1 MTIITNNNIK
11 QLILQYKN
19 KNLPSDLIN
28 IPIGDW
34 DVSRV
39 TNMNG
44 LFFGYSG
51 FNEPLDKW
59 NVSNVTDMSYMF
71 ENATN
76 FNQPLDNWNVS
87 NVTNMSRMFEN
98 AKKFNQP
105 LGNWNVGNVEYIEYM
120 FSGAISFNQ
129 PLGNWNVSKVRVMT
143 YMFSGA
149 ISFNQPLDN
158 WNVSNVRNMEYMFK
172 DAKNFN
178 QPLNNWNV
186 SNVTNMRSMF
196 NGAISFNQPLDNWN
210 VNKVTSMEAMF
221 KNAKNFNQPLDNWNV
236 NTVDTVFGFQNMFE
250 GATSF
255 NHKIPTPVVRKSY
268 MDFYKS
274 SRPDNVFNKFNEMM
288 QTFDKPLTLTNSDTN
303 NYINDSML
311 YEQTNPYIVHYEIF
325 EGKSFPIITILKG
338 TVLFTGRVNQ
348 STYLNTSFFHLY
360 KLYSNPSL
368 DKYIINDFESSL
380 TYFFPIPYMAAVI
393 NHDFQTMDMVVLTK
407 DVRLLC
413 LISPS
418 PITREV
424 KSNRDYISYTKTCQS
439 RAYDICLTSKLI
451 YGLKLNGYIG
461 IAYNDSLA
469 NYDSI
474 HTLRPFY
481 KNYKSSLLYLSSCFN
496 NAINKKRGNS
506 SGTGFIDE
514 MIDERTYGIPEVVL
528 IPYDIH
534 SYTEPS
540 VYQTVYN
547 DFANNL
553 SSNTVD
559 DSHFI
564 FKYVFHVNGR
574 DIIDVSKKVTEQL
587 RLMPSGKLQK
597 SLQCFPLLNILTD
610 EVDPDKMDYVVEP
623 TYPTTL
629 NDVAFI
635 NSYLTPSTSKCAFE
649 TVYFYHKLEKTIE
662 QRGGSVLITENVPL
676 KIESKIMPKQDLIIP
691 FPEKKI
697 AKDSTSAVY
706 YKEVNGIPVFAI
718 VDKRIKPRKIG
729 GTRKTTKKVKTRRKV
744 KTRKN
749 KSKKM
754 RRL

>member
-1 MTIITNNNIK
+1 MTIITNKNIRE
-11 QLILQYKN
+11 LIFKYKDRR
-19 KNLPSDLIN
+19 LPSDLRD

-39 TNMNG
+39 TDMNG
-44 LFFGYSG
+44 LFIGYSW
-51 FNEPLDKW
+51 FNEPLGNW
-59 NVSNVTDMSYMF
+59 NVSNVTDMAYMF
-71 ENATN
+71 SGVRF

-87 NVTNMSRMFEN
+87 NVISMRRMFEN
-98 AKKFNQP
+98 ANNFNQP
-105 LGNWNVGNVEYIEYM
+105 LGNWNVGNVEYVEHM

-129 PLGNWNVSKVRVMT
+129 PLGNWNV
-143 YMFSGA
+143 A
-149 ISFNQPLDN
+149 
-158 WNVSNVRNMEYMFK
+158 NVRNMEAMFK

-186 SNVTNMRSMF
+186 SKVTNMRSMF
-196 NGAISFNQPLDNWN
+196 SGAISFNQPLDNWN
-210 VNKVTSMEAMF
+210 VTKVTSMEAMF
-221 KNAKNFNQPLDNWNV
+221 KGAKNFNQPLDNWNV
-236 NTVDTVFGFQNMFE
+236 NNVETVFGFQNMFE

-274 SRPDNVFNKFNEMM
+274 SIPDNVFNKFNEMM

-303 NYINDSML
+303 NYINDSMF
-311 YEQTNPYIVHYEIF
+311 YGQTNPYLVHYEIF

-338 TVLFTGRVNQ
+338 TVLFTGRANQ

-564 FKYVFHVNGR
+564 FKPVFHVNGR
-574 DIIDVSKKVTEQL
+574 DIIDVSEKVADQL
-587 RLMPSGKLQK
+587 TLMPSGKLQK

-623 TYPTTL
+623 TYPATL

-662 QRGGSVLITENVPL
+662 QIGGSVVISENVPL

-697 AKDSTSAVY
+697 TRGSTSTGY

-718 VDKRIKPRKIG
+718 VDKRLQNRKTG

-749 KSKKM
+749 KSKKT
-754 RRL
+754 RRV